1 MVKLNTLNDSSSSE
15 PRKILI
21 QNIVYGVAFFIVAG
35 FILNLFINTGTAEY
49 NIQKYFFVYMIPLI
63 LVFALMLNLGRN
75 MKATKMIMKLIAIL
89 SMIVFGVYLY
99 ATTTSSVSYES
110 LTNYTMLTIIGLFGL
125 AIGYQALIG
134 YMEKLT
140 GWPGFVA
147 QLIFYIPCTLY
158 TIWEYLVE
166 QVSLTPYSI
175 YLFIGFEFLLIVL
188 YALLPDISKQ
198 ITGQDNAIQLLQNI
212 RYLDEGKQLIAN
224 SDTLKI
230 PLTEHNKYRV
240 AGSSEY
246 LTNYCISMWVYI
258 NPHSATTKAY
268 NKESEILT
276 YGFTDEHGIEHVKP
290 MIRYYGG
297 GGGHDQ
303 LIERDKYVFYFSR
316 YPPTKQYTEKDHT
329 FYDVTLQ
336 NQKWNQIVLNYN
348 RNKVDLF
355 INGDLERTFQMKDE
369 MPLYNDLDK
378 ITIGE
383 DNGLDGGI
391 CNVVYYRHPLTAE
404 QIAFSYNTMSI
415 GSLPIPRTK
424 VDSTIQNNR

>member
-1 MVKLNTLNDSSSSE
+1 
-15 PRKILI
+15 
-21 QNIVYGVAFFIVAG
+21 
-35 FILNLFINTGTAEY
+35 
-49 NIQKYFFVYMIPLI
+49 
-63 LVFALMLNLGRN
+63 
-75 MKATKMIMKLIAIL
+75 
-89 SMIVFGVYLY
+89 
-99 ATTTSSVSYES
+99 
-110 LTNYTMLTIIGLFGL
+110 
-125 AIGYQALIG
+125 
-134 YMEKLT
+134 
-140 GWPGFVA
+140 
-147 QLIFYIPCTLY
+147 
-158 TIWEYLVE
+158 
-166 QVSLTPYSI
+166 
-175 YLFIGFEFLLIVL
+175 
-188 YALLPDISKQ
+188 
-198 ITGQDNAIQLLQNI
+198 
-212 RYLDEGKQLIAN
+212 
-224 SDTLKI
+224 
-230 PLTEHNKYRV
+230 
-240 AGSSEY
+240 
-246 LTNYCISMWVYI
+246 
-258 NPHSATTKAY
+258 
-268 NKESEILT
+268 
-276 YGFTDEHGIEHVKP
+276 